1 MDKLFDI
8 SGRIILITGSSQG
21 IGLSLARGFARNGA
35 KVILNGRDP
44 AKLQQVVGTLKD
56 EGFDVTGYAFDV
68 SNQAAVVETVDAIER
83 DVGPIAVLV
92 NNAGIH
98 RRAPFETMS
107 LSDWQ
112 TVMDTN
118 LTSAFI
124 VSQAVSR
131 YMRSSAAKERSSIS
145 LRLMRKRPG
154 RPLPIIAPL
163 RAA

>member
-1 MDKLFDI
+1 MAVALITGTGAPRGIGMACARALGRAGFDLAI
-8 SGRIILITGSSQG
+8 TATSGRIEARRAELMAEGFNVLAFQG
-21 IGLSLARGFARNGA
+21 DLT
-35 KVILNGRDP
+35 DP
-44 AKLQQVVGTLKD
+44 ASVARL
-56 EGFDVTGYAFDV
+56 FDATGPA
-68 SNQAAVVETVDAIER
+68 E
-83 DVGPIAVLV
+83 VLV